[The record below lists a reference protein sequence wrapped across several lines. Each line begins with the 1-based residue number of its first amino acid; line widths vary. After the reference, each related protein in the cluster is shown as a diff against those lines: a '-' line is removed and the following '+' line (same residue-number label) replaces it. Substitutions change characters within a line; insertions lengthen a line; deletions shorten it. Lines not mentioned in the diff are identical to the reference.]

1 MSQALIPDLGL
12 LQERLGLRFRASG
25 LLAQALV
32 HPSYLNENPDFAL
45 PSYERLEFLG
55 DAVLGLLVG
64 EWLYRRF
71 PDLPEGPLTQLRAA
85 VVQRRALARW
95 AQDWGLGAM
104 LLMGRGEERGGGRE
118 RARNLAA
125 ALEAVIGAAYLDQGL
140 EGVRPL
146 VERQA
151 EQVLAGKSWEAVV
164 GDPKSLLQERL
175 QAERHVAP
183 TYEVVREE
191 GLPHARRYVVGVS
204 GAGEHLGQ
212 GEGSSKRSAEE
223 AAAREALRRL
233 EALPFKPQGVS

>member
-12 LQERLGLRFRASG
+12 LQERLGHRFQASG

-64 EWLYRRF
+64 EALYRRF
-71 PDLPEGPLTQLRAA
+71 PDLPEGLLTQLRAA
-85 VVQRRALARW
+85 MVQRRALARW
-95 AQDWGLGAM
+95 AQGWGLGEL
-104 LLMGRGEERGGGRE
+104 LLMGRGEEHSGGRE

-140 EGVRPL
+140 EAVRPL
-146 VERQA
+146 VEHHVD
-151 EQVLAGKSWEAVV
+151 EVLAGKPWQEVV

-183 TYEVVREE
+183 AYEVLREE
-191 GLPHARRYVVGVS
+191 GPPHARRYVVGVS
-204 GAGEHLGQ
+204 TGGEHLGQ
-212 GEGSSKRSAEE
+212 GEGNSKRSAEE

-233 EALPFKPQGVS
+233 EGLPLKPQGAS